1 MFRRS
6 FLITLFS
13 ASYAFAQNKKPAKPS
28 EDDLAAPKR
37 YTRPKALGI
46 DASHAELVGQL
57 NAYWNGVRFGS
68 SDFVQIGPDGR
79 RTQGRLFFNKPGL
92 LRFEYDP
99 PNPIEIVA
107 DGKGVIVRDRKL
119 ATQDVY
125 PLSQTPLQFLL
136 SNKIDLAKDN
146 NVTSISR
153 EADVILVMLEEKKAL
168 GGTHRLLLVFN
179 AKDYSLKQWTVTDAQ
194 GYDTSIAIHNMNV
207 ASKPN
212 ASLFVI
218 DYTKYN

>member
-1 MFRRS
+1 MLRRS
-6 FLITLFS
+6 FLFS
-13 ASYAFAQNKKPAKPS
+13 LLATSSAFAQQKKPAKPK
-28 EDDLAAPKR
+28 EEELAAPKR
-37 YTRPKALGI
+37 YPRPKALGVES
-46 DASHAELVGQL
+46 SHAELVSNL
-57 NAYWNGVRFGS
+57 NTYWNSVRFGS

-79 RTQGRLFFNKPGL
+79 RTEGRLFFNKPGL

-99 PNPIEIVA
+99 PNPVEIVA

-136 SNKIDLAKDN
+136 ANKVDLAKDN

-153 EADVILVMLEEKKAL
+153 EADVILVMLEEKKAI
-168 GGTHRLLLVFN
+168 GGTHRLMLVFN
-179 AKDYSLKQWTVTDAQ
+179 AKDYSLKQWTITDAQ
-194 GYDTSIAIHNMNV
+194 GYDTSIAIHNLN
-207 ASKPN
+207 ATTKPN

>member
-1 MFRRS
+1 MLRRS
-6 FLITLFS
+6 FLFS
-13 ASYAFAQNKKPAKPS
+13 LLATSSAFAQQKKPAKPK
-28 EDDLAAPKR
+28 EEELAAPKR
-37 YTRPKALGI
+37 YPRPKALGVES
-46 DASHAELVGQL
+46 SHAEFVSNL
-57 NAYWNGVRFGS
+57 NTYWNSVRFGS

-79 RTQGRLFFNKPGL
+79 RTEGRLFFNKPGL

-99 PNPIEIVA
+99 PNPVEIVA

-136 SNKIDLAKDN
+136 ANKVDLAKDN

-153 EADVILVMLEEKKAL
+153 EADVILVMLEEKKAI
-168 GGTHRLLLVFN
+168 GGTHRLMLVFN
-179 AKDYSLKQWTVTDAQ
+179 AKDYSLKQWTITDAQ
-194 GYDTSIAIHNMNV
+194 GYDTSIAIHNLN
-207 ASKPN
+207 ATTKPN